1 VSKEKKNR
9 ARPSRCKAGGLSI
22 AGRIGDIAMIDK
34 VLIFDTTLR
43 DGEQAPGASLSVAEK
58 LEIAHQLAVLG
69 VDIIEAGFPVSSPTQ
84 FEATHRIAEEV
95 AGSTICAL
103 ARAHEKDITSAG
115 NAVAPAKRK
124 RIHTFIATSPIHM
137 KHKLNKTPAEVLKMA
152 VDAVTFAKSFT
163 PDVEFSPEDACR
175 SEMPFL
181 IEILTAVIEAGA
193 TTLNIPDTVGYV
205 LPYEYGRIIAEL
217 VSSVPGI
224 NKVIVSTHCHND
236 LGQAVANSLA
246 GVRNGARQVEC
257 SVNGL
262 GERAGNAALEEVVMA
277 IHTRPDFFVG
287 SALLT
292 TDGSTMLTTGK
303 GGAFDGAQ
311 GKAKPLTTNI
321 KTTQIYKTSQ
331 LVSRLTG
338 FVVQPNKAIVGAN
351 AFAHESGVHV
361 DGVLKERST
370 YEIMTPETIG
380 LSGSR
385 MVLGRHT
392 GRHGFA
398 DRCKKLGYKLSKQEL
413 EIAYERFL
421 QVADKKKEVFDE
433 DLTAIIDDEI
443 RAVERTYDLQYL
455 KVLIETGNAP
465 VATVKI
471 KTKDETKE
479 AQAEGDGPV
488 DAAYEAIKEAT
499 GYSPKLENYSIRAV
513 TSGKEALGEAT
524 VKIKQDNRTYIGRGI
539 STDIIEASAKAYID
553 AINRMVARSGTD
565 EEPSVKVEL

>member
-1 VSKEKKNR
+1 ME
-9 ARPSRCKAGGLSI
+9 
-22 AGRIGDIAMIDK
+22 DK

-58 LEIAHQLAVLG
+58 LEIAQQLAVLG
-69 VDIIEAGFPVSSPTQ
+69 VDIIEAGFPVSSPAQ
-84 FEATHRIAEEV
+84 FEATRLIAEQV
-95 AGSTICAL
+95 KGPTICGLARTTEQDIVSAGKAL
-103 ARAHEKDITSAG
+103 AL
-115 NAVAPAKRK
+115 AKKR

-152 VDAVTFAKSFT
+152 VAAVKLAKTFT
-163 PDVEFSPEDACR
+163 DNVEFSPEDACR

-181 IEILTAVIEAGA
+181 IEVLTAVIEAGA

-205 LPYEYGRIIAEL
+205 LPYEYGQIIAQL
-217 VSSVPGI
+217 VAGVPGI
-224 NKVIVSTHCHND
+224 DKTVISTHCHND

-277 IHTRPDFFVG
+277 IHTRPDFFG
-287 SALLT
+287 
-292 TDGSTMLTTGK
+292 GSTMLTTGK
-303 GGAFDGAQ
+303 GM
-311 GKAKPLTTNI
+311 AKPLTTNI
-321 KTTQIYKTSQ
+321 KTAQIYKTSQ

-338 FVVQPNKAIVGAN
+338 FVIQPNKAIVGAN

-361 DGVLKERST
+361 DGVLKERKT

-380 LSGSR
+380 LAGSR

-398 DRCKKLGYKLSKQEL
+398 DRCKKLGYKLTKEEL
-413 EIAYERFL
+413 ETAYNRFL

-433 DLTAIIDDEI
+433 DLVAIIDDEV
-443 RAVERTYDLQYL
+443 RVVEHTFELEYMR
-455 KVLIETGNAP
+455 VHIETGKSPEA
-465 VATVKI
+465 AVKI
-471 KTKDETKE
+471 KSKEGTKE

-488 DAAYEAIKEAT
+488 DAAYNAIREAT
-499 GYSPKLENYSIRAV
+499 GYSPTLESYAIRAV

-524 VKIKQDNRTYIGRGI
+524 VKVRTNGRIFVGRGI

-553 AINRMVARSGTD
+553 AINRMVGRPGK
-565 EEPSVKVEL
+565 EEPGLKAEL

>member
-1 VSKEKKNR
+1 MEIKK
-9 ARPSRCKAGGLSI
+9 
-22 AGRIGDIAMIDK
+22 MQDK
-34 VLIFDTTLR
+34 VIIFDTTLR

-58 LEIAHQLAVLG
+58 LEIAQQLALLG
-69 VDIIEAGFPVSSPTQ
+69 VDVIEAGFPVSSPAQ
-84 FEATHRIAEEV
+84 FEATRQIAEQV
-95 AGSTICAL
+95 KGPTICGL
-103 ARAHEKDITSAG
+103 ARAHEADITSAG
-115 NAVAPAKRK
+115 KALAPAKKR

-152 VDAVTFAKSFT
+152 VAAVKLAKTFT
-163 PDVEFSPEDACR
+163 DDVEFSPEDACR

-205 LPYEYGRIIAEL
+205 LPYEYGQIIAQL
-217 VSSVPGI
+217 VAGVPGI
-224 NKVIVSTHCHND
+224 DKTVISTHCHND

-257 SVNGL
+257 SINGL

-277 IHTRPDFFVG
+277 IHTRPDFFG
-287 SALLT
+287 
-292 TDGSTMLTTGK
+292 GSTMLSSTKLRTGTTGK
-303 GGAFDGAQ
+303 GIT
-311 GKAKPLTTNI
+311 KPLTTNI

-338 FVVQPNKAIVGAN
+338 FVIQPNKAIVGAN

-361 DGVLKERST
+361 DGVLKERKT

-380 LSGSR
+380 LAGSR

-392 GRHGFA
+392 GRHGFTE
-398 DRCKKLGYKLSKQEL
+398 RCRKLGYKLSKDEVEQ
-413 EIAYERFL
+413 AYQRFL

-433 DLTAIIDDEI
+433 DLVAIIDDEV
-443 RAVERTYDLQYL
+443 RVVEHTFELEYL
-455 KVLIETGNAP
+455 RVLIETGNAP
-465 VATVKI
+465 QAAVKI
-471 KTKDETKE
+471 KTKGEVKE
-479 AQAEGDGPV
+479 AKADGDGPV
-488 DAAYEAIKEAT
+488 DAAYNAIREAT
-499 GYSPKLENYSIRAV
+499 GYSPTLESYAIRAV

-524 VKIKQDNRTYIGRGI
+524 VKIKTDGRTFVGRGI

-553 AINRMVARSGTD
+553 AINRMVGRAGRE
-565 EEPSVKVEL
+565 EEPGVKAEL